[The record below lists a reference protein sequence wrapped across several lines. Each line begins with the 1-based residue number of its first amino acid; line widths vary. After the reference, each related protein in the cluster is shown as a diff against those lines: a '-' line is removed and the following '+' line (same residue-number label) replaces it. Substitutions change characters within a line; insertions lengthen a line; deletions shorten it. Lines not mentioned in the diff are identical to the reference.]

1 MRDHHHPKNLRR
13 SFGSQPVG
21 CVGRPSWSEAGI
33 AALVIPA
40 QSSRWTS
47 RGQGNVHWRLAD
59 LPTCRRADL
68 PTCRRADVPTCRRAD
83 VPTCRWMTTRVSPG
97 ELSSGRS
104 LGVSLTFNTNV
115 EGFASSRVFRTRQSF
130 PSPRNCPNDYS
141 GVFARHRL
149 SLVKPLT
156 LIVARSQ
163 ISPRDGYGSWEL
175 FVNKCL

>member
-1 MRDHHHPKNLRR
+1 MRKLTQAWKLRR
-13 SFGSQPVG
+13 SFGSQPIRSVANP
-21 CVGRPSWSEAGI
+21 RWPEAGI

-47 RGQGNVHWRLAD
+47 SGQGDVHCRLAD
-59 LPTCRRADL
+59 LPTCR
-68 PTCRRADVPTCRRAD
+68 
-83 VPTCRWMTTRVSPG
+83 WMTTKVSPG
-97 ELSSGRS
+97 ELSSGHRFGAS
-104 LGVSLTFNTNV
+104 FSFNTNV

-163 ISPRDGYGSWEL
+163 ISPRDGYGSWEFL
-175 FVNKCL
+175 INKYLLTSLDRQHLNGARL

>member
-1 MRDHHHPKNLRR
+1 M
-13 SFGSQPVG
+13 V
-21 CVGRPSWSEAGI
+21 CVGNQSWPEAGI

-47 RGQGNVHWRLAD
+47 RGQGDVHCRLAD
-59 LPTCRRADL
+59 LL
-68 PTCRRADVPTCRRAD
+68 EEN
-83 VPTCRWMTTRVSPG
+83 TRVSDRP
-97 ELSSGRS
+97 LTSGHR
-104 LGVSLTFNTNV
+104 LGASFSFNTNV
-115 EGFASSRVFRTRQSF
+115 EGFASSRVLRTRQLF

-163 ISPRDGYGSWEL
+163 ISPRDGYGSWEFL
-175 FVNKCL
+175 INKYLLTSLDRQYLNGARLGNRWVRYTKFTA